1 MYDHNFVSLKLELA
15 KKKLMYLWDS
25 KGVTDKEILEA
36 AEEVDKWLNIYNR
49 IIKASL
55 YFMVITLQNIPI
67 MANN

>member
-49 IIKASL
+49 ITKASL
-55 YFMVITLQNIPI
+55 YFMVITL
-67 MANN
+67 

>member
-55 YFMVITLQNIPI
+55 YFMVITL
-67 MANN
+67 